1 MASNNTLTSI
11 LTQIL
16 ARGMMCLRPEVLM
29 TRLVNTDYSLEAKK
43 KGQTIDIPLSSAQ
56 TAEDVA
62 PAATVTVPP
71 GQEST
76 TAQIALD
83 NWKHTDFA
91 LSDLEVG
98 RIRADQDFIP
108 LQMEEAFKALA
119 KEINDSVFATYP
131 GIYGYVG
138 TAGITPFGSGVE
150 VASAT
155 NLRKTLLEQY
165 CPRENRRGI
174 LDYAAEAAALN
185 LAPFSDAE
193 KRGSAGTKSTGN
205 LGQIFGF
212 DWYGED
218 GVPTHTAGTAA
229 TIATN
234 ADGYDVGVKSI
245 TMTYGTEGTGLRE
258 GDIFTIAGD
267 DQTYVVSADAESAGA
282 VTFTPAL
289 KVAIVGATEITLK
302 ASHVVNLGFHRD
314 AFGLAM
320 RSPDAGIKELL
331 GQRIAGNVLES
342 VVLQDPVS
350 KLIMRLELIRG
361 YKMTIWDVDCLWGT
375 ALVSPER
382 ACRLAG

>member
-1 MASNNTLTSI
+1 
-11 LTQIL
+11 
-16 ARGMMCLRPEVLM
+16 
-29 TRLVNTDYSLEAKK
+29 
-43 KGQTIDIPLSSAQ
+43 
-56 TAEDVA
+56 
-62 PAATVTVPP
+62 
-71 GQEST
+71 
-76 TAQIALD
+76 
-83 NWKHTDFA
+83 
-91 LSDLEVG
+91 
-98 RIRADQDFIP
+98 
-108 LQMEEAFKALA
+108 
-119 KEINDSVFATYP
+119 
-131 GIYGYVG
+131 
-138 TAGITPFGSGVE
+138 
-150 VASAT
+150 
-155 NLRKTLLEQY
+155 
-165 CPRENRRGI
+165 
-174 LDYAAEAAALN
+174 
-185 LAPFSDAE
+185 
-193 KRGSAGTKSTGN
+193 
-205 LGQIFGF
+205 
-212 DWYGED
+212 
-218 GVPTHTAGTAA
+218 
-229 TIATN
+229 
-234 ADGYDVGVKSI
+234 
-245 TMTYGTEGTGLRE
+245 MTYGTEGTGMLE